1 MKYVESNAELK
12 RLHSAGKGLIYN
24 DFSRR
29 GSSGKNYNVLHAA
42 SCHWLAKSNVNV
54 PKIFFGDID
63 EAIGWLR
70 KNRGE
75 NWKRCGSCLAKAQPS
90 SKGSGKS
97 VSLKENTS
105 AEKEVFTEGEV
116 EQLLIQYLKETSYR
130 VRRQVRVPSG
140 IIDVVAEKEGKRLL
154 IEAKGEDRGG
164 YGTTEMNFQIGLGQL
179 MSRMKHRE
187 AKYGLAFPVTKD
199 FKKVLR
205 KFKGS
210 FAFEKLGVYL
220 LSVKRDG
227 SCRVIAPNDTLRFL
241 EEMAN

>member
-1 MKYVESNAELK
+1 MKYVESDGELK
-12 RLHSAGKGLIYN
+12 RLHSAGKGLIHN

-54 PKIFFGDID
+54 PKIFFNDID

-75 NWKRCGSCLAKAQPS
+75 NWKRCGSCLVKAQLPS
-90 SKGSGKS
+90 RGSDKS
-97 VSLKENTS
+97 VVLKESTS
-105 AEKEVFTEGEV
+105 EQKEVFTEGMV
-116 EQLLIQYLKETSYR
+116 EQLLIPYLKENSYR

-140 IIDVVAEKEGKRLL
+140 IIDVVAEKEGKKLL

-179 MSRMKHRE
+179 MCRMKHRKS
-187 AKYGLAFPVTKD
+187 KYGLAFPVTTD

-205 KFKGS
+205 KFQGS
-210 FAFEKLGVYL
+210 FAFENLGIYL
-220 LSVKRDG
+220 LPVKRDG
-227 SCRVIAPNDTLRFL
+227 SCRLIAPTDTLRFL
-241 EEMAN
+241 DEMAN